1 MFSFGLGLFSVLTM
15 TADQI
20 GSAFYSAMLEL
31 LRSDRPPVSNF
42 NYEGPLKLGKV
53 LQKGPHNNFD
63 NFNKKKVRS
72 RKERKLLKNICS
84 SWMSHLLTKVLKP
97 SFIIQNSS
105 CFSLFRKL
113 AIFLNAAMEFF
124 EL

>member
-84 SWMSHLLTKVLKP
+84 SWMSHLLTKKLLP
-97 SFIIQNSS
+97 FSITRNSS
-105 CFSLFRKL
+105 YFSLFREL
-113 AIFLNAAMEFF
+113 LIVLNAALEFL

>member
-1 MFSFGLGLFSVLTM
+1 M

-31 LRSDRPPVSNF
+31 LRSDRPPFSKF

-53 LQKGPHNNFD
+53 LQRGPHTNFD
-63 NFNKKKVRS
+63 TFNKKIRS

-84 SWMSHLLTKVLKP
+84 SWMSHLLTKKLLP
-97 SFIIQNSS
+97 FSITRNSS
-105 CFSLFRKL
+105 YFSLFREL
-113 AIFLNAAMEFF
+113 LIVLNAALEFI